1 MNVICLEDEAFYKL
15 MDDLFERLS
24 EKYDARPDKWVDTDE
39 AMNIL
44 KIRSKTT
51 LQKLRDEG
59 KIRYSQPQ
67 QRIIVYDRDSLNE
80 YLEHHAKD
88 TF

>member
-1 MNVICLEDEAFYKL
+1 MNVICLEDEALYKL

-24 EKYDARPDKWVDTDE
+24 EKYSSQPDKWVDTDE

-44 KIRSKTT
+44 KIKSKTT
-51 LQKLRDEG
+51 LQNLRNEG
-59 KIRYSQPQ
+59 RIRYSQPQ
-67 QRIIVYDRDSLNE
+67 PRIIVYDRDSLND
-80 YLEHHAKD
+80 YLENHAKD